1 MLGEMDYSDVLT
13 SNVVGDV
20 KVPGTNI
27 LYVPLPELSY
37 VMFVLFVLAV
47 SIVLMNLLVS
57 DVCVNGTRYTDGIV
71 VFVFIKG
78 VIRLSREKV
87 LGTVMQYS
95 LFSVISGC
103 LYNTVHPFR
112 NFLAG
117 LPPPTLYNFETR
129 KKQFWIHASNVVY
142 GVGQGVRHMLIE
154 KKRHKCKDFCHNC
167 SF

>member
-20 KVPGTNI
+20 KVPGTSF
-27 LYVPLPELSY
+27 LYVPLPGLSY

-71 VFVFIKG
+71 FFFIKG
-78 VIRLSREKV
+78 VIRLFRAKV
-87 LGTVMQYS
+87 LGTVTQYS

-117 LPPPTLYNFETR
+117 LPPLHPI
-129 KKQFWIHASNVVY
+129 QF
-142 GVGQGVRHMLIE
+142 
-154 KKRHKCKDFCHNC
+154 
-167 SF
+167 

>member
-20 KVPGTNI
+20 KVPGTNF

-71 VFVFIKG
+71 FVFFFIKE
-78 VIRLSREKV
+78 VIRLSRAKIPKNLSTYTSKLSFLSVTPITGDPVPFENFNENSTWAPRSFF
-87 LGTVMQYS
+87 LT
-95 LFSVISGC
+95 LFE
-103 LYNTVHPFR
+103 NAFFA
-112 NFLAG
+112 FL
-117 LPPPTLYNFETR
+117 
-129 KKQFWIHASNVVY
+129 
-142 GVGQGVRHMLIE
+142 
-154 KKRHKCKDFCHNC
+154 
-167 SF
+167 

>member
-20 KVPGTNI
+20 KVPGTNF
-27 LYVPLPELSY
+27 LYVPLPGLSY

-71 VFVFIKG
+71 VFFFIKG
-78 VIRLSREKV
+78 VIRLSRAKV
-87 LGTVMQYS
+87 LGTVTQYS

-117 LPPPTLYNFETR
+117 LPPLHPI
-129 KKQFWIHASNVVY
+129 QF
-142 GVGQGVRHMLIE
+142 
-154 KKRHKCKDFCHNC
+154 
-167 SF
+167 